1 MAEGSVVCLHQH
13 LWRGASG
20 KLKDAAVYWASGG
33 KRVEDKTQDD
43 AAAFGI
49 SLPEPKKKESDDFEV
64 WDENWD
70 IVMMFLRMQTQW
82 TVSMAGYV
90 GLKYEVLLVSGGLFD
105 LYDVENRR
113 EVLEGLRI
121 MESTA
126 LTEFSK
132 KADG

>member
-13 LWRGASG
+13 LRRGAVG

-33 KRVEDKTQDD
+33 KRVEDKTKDD

-49 SLPEPKKKESDDFEV
+49 TLPEPKKKESDDFEV
-64 WDENWD
+64 WDDNWD

-121 MESTA
+121 MESAA

>member
-1 MAEGSVVCLHQH
+1 LAEGSACCLHQY
-13 LWRGASG
+13 LRRGKSG

-43 AAAFGI
+43 AAALGL
-49 SLPEPKKKESDDFEV
+49 SLPAPKKKESDDFEV
-64 WDENWD
+64 WDDNWD

-121 MESTA
+121 MESAA

-132 KADG
+132 KANG

>member
-1 MAEGSVVCLHQH
+1 LVKGSACCLYRY
-13 LWRGASG
+13 LWRGKVG
-20 KLKDAAVYWASGG
+20 KLKEAAVYWASGG
-33 KRVEDKTQDD
+33 KRVEDHTQDD
-43 AAAFGI
+43 AAAFGLN
-49 SLPEPKKKESDDFEV
+49 LPDSKKEESEHFEV
-64 WDENWD
+64 WEENWD

-90 GLKYEVLLVSGGLFD
+90 GMKYEVLLVSGGLFD

-121 MESTA
+121 MEAAA

-132 KADG
+132 KANG

>member
-1 MAEGSVVCLHQH
+1 MP
-13 LWRGASG
+13 
-20 KLKDAAVYWASGG
+20 
-33 KRVEDKTQDD
+33 T
-43 AAAFGI
+43 
-49 SLPEPKKKESDDFEV
+49 PKKKESDDFEV
-64 WDENWD
+64 WEENWD

-90 GLKYEVLLVSGGLFD
+90 GMRYEVLLVSGGLFD

-121 MESTA
+121 MESAA

>member
-1 MAEGSVVCLHQH
+1 M
-13 LWRGASG
+13 
-20 KLKDAAVYWASGG
+20 SGG
-33 KRVEDKTQDD
+33 KQIEDKTKDD

-49 SLPEPKKKESDDFEV
+49 KLPAPKPRSEESNNFEV

-82 TVSMAGYV
+82 EVSMYGYV
-90 GLKYEVLLVSGGLFD
+90 GLKYDVLLVSGGLFD

-113 EVLEGLRI
+113 EVLEGLQV

-126 LTEFSK
+126 LSEFRK
-132 KADG
+132 KSDG

>member
-1 MAEGSVVCLHQH
+1 LAEGSAVCLHQH
-13 LWRGASG
+13 LRRGEVG

-43 AAAFGI
+43 AAAFGLT
-49 SLPEPKKKESDDFEV
+49 LPEPKEEESDHFEV
-64 WDENWD
+64 WDDNWD

-121 MESTA
+121 MESAA

>member
-13 LWRGASG
+13 LRRGASG

-132 KADG
+132 KSDG

>member
-1 MAEGSVVCLHQH
+1 MAEGSAFCLHQH
-13 LWRGASG
+13 LRRGASG

-43 AAAFGI
+43 AAAFGLN
-49 SLPEPKKKESDDFEV
+49 LPQPKKKESDDFEV
-64 WDENWD
+64 WDDNWD

-121 MESTA
+121 MESAA